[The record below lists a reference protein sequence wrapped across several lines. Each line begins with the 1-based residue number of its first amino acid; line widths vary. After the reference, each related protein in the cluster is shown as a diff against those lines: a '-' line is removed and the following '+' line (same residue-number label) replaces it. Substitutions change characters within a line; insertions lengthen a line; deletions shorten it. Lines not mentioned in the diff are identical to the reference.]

1 MEGYTW
7 DTEGKTE
14 RHRATHTKGPT
25 SGAVRH
31 KHELTYLF
39 QFSGREGLLLPFDLG
54 DLATYIEGPAEG
66 REVDGWEDFVR
77 QLCSPGGPGPGFPS
91 ERPGSHSDLG
101 HSGV

>member
-14 RHRATHTKGPT
+14 GHRATHTKGPT

-31 KHELTYLF
+31 KYELTYLF

-54 DLATYIEGPAEG
+54 GLATYIEGPAES

-77 QLCSPGGPGPGFPS
+77 QLCSPGGRPGFSS

>member
-14 RHRATHTKGPT
+14 RHRATHSKGPT

-31 KHELTYLF
+31 KHKLTYLF

-66 REVDGWEDFVR
+66 KEVDGWEDFLR
-77 QLCSPGGPGPGFPS
+77 QLSTKQDVDPNVF
-91 ERPGSHSDLG
+91 LG
-101 HSGV
+101 RVSLLTFTPF